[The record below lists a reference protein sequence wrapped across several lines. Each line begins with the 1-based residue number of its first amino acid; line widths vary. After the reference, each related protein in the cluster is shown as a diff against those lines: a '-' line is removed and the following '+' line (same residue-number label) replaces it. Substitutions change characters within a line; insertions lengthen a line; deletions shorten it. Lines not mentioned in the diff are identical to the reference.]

1 MKEFIT
7 KQGRFEN
14 ILTFLFSFIGL
25 LYGIIKAD
33 WLGYLVAI
41 VAAIIIIS
49 KVLFITVIRK
59 RILNTEERKKYDSR
73 RMNK

>member
-1 MKEFIT
+1 MKEFFT

-14 ILTFLFSFIGL
+14 ILTLLFSFIGL
-25 LYGIIKAD
+25 VYGLIKAD

-49 KVLFITVIRK
+49 KVIFITIF
-59 RILNTEERKKYDSR
+59 I
-73 RMNK
+73 